1 MHGAVSIENFNPAH
15 DAAQNEGP
23 KEGRMAGVT
32 NLDIDLLRAFAMIAE
47 LGSFTRAAERLNRT
61 QSTISL
67 YVKRLESTLGQSLL
81 RRNAHGV
88 QLTSEGELLL
98 THAREMLR
106 INDEVV
112 ARVREPEVSGVVRL
126 GTPEDFATTHL
137 PGVLAQFAQT
147 YPRVR
152 LEVTCDLTLNLLD
165 RFRQGQFDAVLLK
178 REPQGAAE
186 GIRVWREPLVWAAA
200 DGSVVPKDGE
210 VPLVVS
216 PHPCVYRKRALKA
229 LEADGRRPRVIYTST
244 SLAGTQA
251 AVRAGLGMTVLP
263 KEMVPAG
270 LQVLGEPEGLPELAD
285 TEIALCTAP
294 GDLGHAPRRLA
305 EYIVRALEAGGHGH
319 GGFDIDRAAAA

>member
-1 MHGAVSIENFNPAH
+1 MH
-15 DAAQNEGP
+15 DASSIVLFNASYEDMTPNRNGAA
-23 KEGRMAGVT
+23 MAGLT
-32 NLDIDLLRAFAMIAE
+32 NLDIDLLRAFVMIADM
-47 LGSFTRAAERLNRT
+47 GSFTRAAERLNRT

-67 YVKRLESTLGQSLL
+67 HVKRLESALGQTLL

-88 QLTSEGELLL
+88 QLTGEGGLLL
-98 THAREMLR
+98 THAREILR

-112 ARVREPEVSGVVRL
+112 ARIREPEVAGVVRL

-137 PGVLAQFAQT
+137 PGVLAQFAHT

-165 RFRQGQFDAVLLK
+165 RFRAGQFDVVLLK
-178 REPQGAAE
+178 REPQGPAQ
-186 GIRVWREPLVWAAA
+186 GMRVWREPLVWAAA
-200 DGSVVPKDGE
+200 DGSVVPPPADE

-229 LEADGRRPRVIYTST
+229 LEGEGRRPRVVYTST

-285 TEIALCTAP
+285 TEIALCTAS
-294 GDLGHAPRRLA
+294 GELGPAPRRLA
-305 EYIVRALEAGGHGH
+305 EYVVRALEAGGPGH
-319 GGFDIDRAAAA
+319 GAFDATGAAAA

>member
-1 MHGAVSIENFNPAH
+1 M
-15 DAAQNEGP
+15 
-23 KEGRMAGVT
+23 KT
-32 NLDIDLLRAFAMIAE
+32 LDMDLLRSFAMIAD
-47 LGSFTRAAERLNRT
+47 LGSFTRAAERLHRT

-67 YVKRLESTLGQSLL
+67 HVKRLEEQLGQTLL

-88 QLTSEGELLL
+88 QLTGEGELLL
-98 THAREMLR
+98 THAKEMLR
-106 INDEVV
+106 INDEVI
-112 ARVREPEVSGVVRL
+112 ARIREPEVAGVVRL

-137 PGVLAQFAQT
+137 PGVLSQFAQT
-147 YPRVR
+147 YPGVS

-165 RFRQGQFDAVLLK
+165 RFRAGQFDVVLLK
-178 REPQGAAE
+178 REPQGATP

-200 DGSVVPKDGE
+200 DGSLAPKNGE

-216 PHPCVYRKRALKA
+216 PHPCVYRKRAVTT
-229 LEADGRRPRVIYTST
+229 LETEGRRARVVYTST

-270 LQVLGEPEGLPELAD
+270 LQVLGEPEGLPELPD

-294 GDLGHAPRRLA
+294 GDLSTAARRLA
-305 EYIVRALEAGGHGH
+305 EYIVRALEMGGPGHGAFDV
-319 GGFDIDRAAAA
+319 GGAAAA